1 MNLLTLLKKPHERLS
16 PKKIKWIL
24 PYMHIAPNGVTC
36 NINLYVVN

>member
-1 MNLLTLLKKPHERLS
+1 MNLLTLLKKRHERLN

-24 PYMHIAPNGVTC
+24 PYMHIAINGVTC